1 MPRRWKEQ
9 CHLVHELKHLPVEKR
24 NFDLSCGLQWRKKK
38 RFSDDG
44 FFIHSINQHYLL
56 CCRFV
61 IWLCF
66 ISTFSCSFILF
77 SFVFFLSFD
86 EYAIEHPH
94 IQLQTLRP
102 ITFSVVIRHIIYD
115 RPLISTDLC
124 SLIRCVRNTESTI
137 TVSKRVSER
146 ESERERKTVQ
156 LPLASQTLQIK
167 EDGRSSMNRLFTFT
181 R

>member
-1 MPRRWKEQ
+1 MTTDFLFIRLTSII
-9 CHLVHELKHLPVEKR
+9 CYAVVSL
-24 NFDLSCGLQWRKKK
+24 FDFVLFLLFLAHLSCFR
-38 RFSDDG
+38 
-44 FFIHSINQHYLL
+44 
-56 CCRFV
+56 
-61 IWLCF
+61 
-66 ISTFSCSFILF
+66 SF
-77 SFVFFLSFD
+77 FFLSFD